1 MHFDY
6 VVEARRFA
14 LRGPNN
20 ELNKYLAM
28 IEDASSSPTPEVAL
42 AKLQAVRDLI
52 ANSSLPERDVLL
64 AIVYNQMGFDLK
76 RLGRYKESVDTYNLA
91 LRHVQSLGD
100 EAFIRKGLGKVL
112 YLAGNFQEAAN
123 NLLTSIVIFLRLGN
137 TDEATTLLLHLGH
150 SMADGDPE
158 NQRLSA
164 ANIRNYTKTLSG
176 KGEVVGPDMVYEH
189 GCIDIARR
197 EVRRHVPNANI

>member
-1 MHFDY
+1 M
-6 VVEARRFA
+6 
-14 LRGPNN
+14 RGPND

-28 IEDASSSPTPEVAL
+28 IEDASSDRGSPTPEMAFS
-42 AKLQAVRDLI
+42 KLQAVRGLI
-52 ANSSLPERDVLL
+52 AQSRLPERGVLL
-64 AIVYNQMGFDLK
+64 AVVYNKMGFYLK
-76 RLGRYKESVDTYNLA
+76 RLGRYTESIDTYNLA

-100 EAFIRKGLGKVL
+100 EAFVRKDLGKAL

-123 NLLTSIVIFLRLGN
+123 NLLTSIVMFLRLGM

-164 ANIRNYTKTLSG
+164 ANIRNYTRTLSG
-176 KGEVVGPDMVYEH
+176 KGEVIGPDMVYEH

-197 EVRRHVPNANI
+197 EVRRHVPNATI